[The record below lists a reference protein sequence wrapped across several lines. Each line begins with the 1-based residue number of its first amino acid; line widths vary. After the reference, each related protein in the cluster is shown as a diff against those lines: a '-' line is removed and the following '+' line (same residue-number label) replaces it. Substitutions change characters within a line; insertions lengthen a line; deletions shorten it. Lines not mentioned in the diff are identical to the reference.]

1 MTTDDRFPDL
11 FTPNPAPPHSEGIP
25 DTLSTQNLVS
35 IILSYTT
42 AFPETASRLVSLN
55 DHPIPDASTSAALIA
70 LQPRLDAL
78 AGVQDEQVREVAE
91 LRVRTARAL
100 QRWYEV
106 GVVGEGECWAE
117 WEGRLEDVEREV
129 RREEV
134 VRERRA
140 NEP

>member
-1 MTTDDRFPDL
+1 MLDDRFPDL
-11 FTPNPAPPHSEGIP
+11 FTPNPQPQNPESIP
-25 DTLSTQNLVS
+25 ENLSTQNLAS
-35 IILSYTT
+35 IVLSYAT

-55 DHPIPDASTSAALIA
+55 DHPIPDATASAGLIA

-78 AGVQDEQVREVAE
+78 ARVQDEQAREVAQ
-91 LRVRTARAL
+91 LRMRTARAL
-100 QRWYEV
+100 QRWYDV
-106 GVVGEGECWAE
+106 GIVGEGECWAE